1 MNKTDPIHVLAERP
15 NVVVVGGGVAG
26 TMTAL
31 KLAAT
36 PGIGRIIL
44 LDRDGRFGR
53 GVAYSAN
60 KPWHRI
66 NVPSRKMGGIDD
78 ANPDGFTAWLADEGH
93 EAGPEYAKAFV
104 PRNLYGDYLCSK
116 LDPLIASGAVAARCC
131 EAVAIR
137 KIGPDY
143 RVTLSNDETIDAQIV
158 VLCLGNHPPA
168 GLPGVEP
175 SRRLVPIVWA
185 PDALAAIGEND
196 TVLVVGTGAT
206 AVDVVL
212 DLVHQGAGRQITM
225 LSRRGMLPC
234 ADIAS
239 TPDDQ
244 PIDTEGA
251 PTARELFSAL
261 RKDVCA
267 KAARGIPWQSVID
280 GFRPKA
286 SALWRNLPDPERA
299 RFIRHARTIWMN
311 HRHRLAPDVAK
322 LLARLQ
328 EQRRL
333 RVVAGRMVRAIATEV
348 GYEVAFKPRGSD
360 IVERPFNWILNC
372 VGPEERYER
381 ISDRLVTS
389 LLLEGYARR
398 GPLDLGLDVDPN
410 CVLLDSRGRKQPG
423 LYLIGPATRGC
434 YWEVTSVPAI
444 RDQATAVVAH
454 VGFQITALVSPQRAH
469 LA

>member
-1 MNKTDPIHVLAERP
+1 MNRNDPVHVSVERP

-44 LDRDGRFGR
+44 LDREGRFGR

-66 NVPSRKMGGIDD
+66 NVPSSKMGGIDD
-78 ANPDGFTAWLADEGH
+78 ANPNGFTTWLSDEGH
-93 EAGPEYAKAFV
+93 AAGPEYAKAFV
-104 PRNLYGDYLCSK
+104 QRSLYGDYLCSK
-116 LDPLIASGAVAARCC
+116 LDPLIASGAVAARRC

-137 KIGPDY
+137 KSARCY
-143 RVTLSNDETIDAQIV
+143 RVTLSNDEIIDAQIV

-168 GLPGVEP
+168 KFPNVEP

-185 PDALAAIGEND
+185 PDALAEIGEND
-196 TVLVVGTGAT
+196 TVLVTGTGAT
-206 AVDVVL
+206 AVDAVL

-234 ADIAS
+234 DDISS
-239 TPDDQ
+239 TPDNQ
-244 PIDTEGA
+244 PIDTESA
-251 PTARELFSAL
+251 STARELFSAL
-261 RKDVCA
+261 RKDVRA
-267 KAARGIPWQSVID
+267 KATRGIPWQSVID

-299 RFIRHARTIWMN
+299 RFVRHARTIWMN
-311 HRHRLAPDVAK
+311 HRHRLAPDVTE

-348 GYEVAFKPRGSD
+348 GYEVAFKARGSD
-360 IVERPFNWILNC
+360 VVERSFNWILNC

-381 ISDRLVTS
+381 IADRLVAS

-410 CVLLDSRGRKQPG
+410 CVLLDSQGRGQPG

-434 YWEVTSVPAI
+434 FWEVTSAPAV
-444 RDQATAVVAH
+444 REQATAVVAH
-454 VGFQITALVSPQRAH
+454 VSSQMTTLVSLPAIS
-469 LA
+469 